1 MNWIIITK
9 YNMYFSI
16 QEKEVEQRAQPLYIY
31 QYLICPS
38 LLNKKKYT
46 ANRQIFRIHQ
56 L

>member
-31 QYLICPS
+31 IYISILDLSKLI
-38 LLNKKKYT
+38 K
-46 ANRQIFRIHQ
+46 
-56 L
+56 